1 MAKAKKAQSTKK
13 VKRHY
18 PVQRNIQLKDEA
30 TPAIAGGRL
39 LQGAQELSSVNRRL
53 YRENRLYSMKLD
65 VEPGTA
71 LAQAGVSVYVLR
83 DTWDLHGAYKTAMKM
98 YYNAMKEEL
107 QAGGANSRW
116 HDFRVLPDFQGPTL
130 RAVVSAPSPSAA
142 SMVDDETVRSTQ
154 MSLVTDQNGATRLF
168 SMAAQ
173 ITNATQF
180 GVMKEWQNQD
190 RVDNDPASSSLDLP
204 YDELIAG
211 RNEQNY
217 DDLKTQGATPPYD
230 VQASLHAWRRV
241 GNIRETATGVS
252 KLSTGYFDA
261 PLGLVILI
269 SSAFTTDEQTW
280 GLHVSFQNGDY
291 KGVKAPAYATPMLV
305 NEKEYEVV

>member
-1 MAKAKKAQSTKK
+1 MAKAKKVQSTKK
-13 VKRHY
+13 AKRHY

-53 YRENRLYSMKLD
+53 YRENRVYSMKLD
-65 VEPGTA
+65 LEPNTS
-71 LAQAGVSVYVLR
+71 LASAGVSVYVLR
-83 DTWDLHGAYKTAMKM
+83 DTWDLHGAYKMAMKM

-107 QAGGANSRW
+107 QAGGARSRW

-130 RAVVSAPSPSAA
+130 RAVVSAPNTSTA
-142 SMVDDETVRSTQ
+142 SMEDDELVRSTNL
-154 MSLVTDQNGATRLF
+154 SLVTDQNGATRLF

-190 RVDNDPASSSLDLP
+190 RVDNDPDNKSLDLP

-217 DDLKTQGATPPYD
+217 DDLKSQGSTPPYD
-230 VQASLHAWRRV
+230 TQASLSAWRRV
-241 GNIRETATGVS
+241 GKLQETATGVS

-269 SSAFTTDEQTW
+269 SDGFTTTETVF
-280 GLHVSFQNGDY
+280 GMHVSFQSGDY
-291 KGVKAPAYATPMLV
+291 KGVKAPAYATPQLTESM
-305 NEKEYEVV
+305 EYEVV